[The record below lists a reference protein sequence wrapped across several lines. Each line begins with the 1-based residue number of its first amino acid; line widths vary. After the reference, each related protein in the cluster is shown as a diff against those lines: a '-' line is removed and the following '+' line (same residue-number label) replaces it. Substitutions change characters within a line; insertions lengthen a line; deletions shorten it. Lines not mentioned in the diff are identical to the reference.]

1 MAVTSCLKDLFDSK
15 YLTAELFPPSSAVV
29 VLTGHG
35 FRRSHVERVT
45 DVSFINYS
53 YIRFFHK
60 LACIEQCIIVLIVM
74 HAILL

>member
-15 YLTAELFPPSSAVV
+15 YLTAELFPPSSAVG
-29 VLTGHG
+29 LTGHG

-45 DVSFINYS
+45 DVLFINYS
-53 YIRFFHK
+53 YIRFFFHK

>member
-15 YLTAELFPPSSAVV
+15 YLTAELFPPSSAE

-45 DVSFINYS
+45 DVLFINYS
-53 YIRFFHK
+53 YIRFFFIS
-60 LACIEQCIIVLIVM
+60 LRVSYNA
-74 HAILL
+74 LLY

>member
-1 MAVTSCLKDLFDSK
+1 MAVTGCLKDLFDSK

-29 VLTGHG
+29 LTGHG

-45 DVSFINYS
+45 DVLFISYS
-53 YIRFFHK
+53 YHFLFHK
-60 LACIEQCIIVLIVM
+60 LACIEQCIIALIVM